1 MMPTPHS
8 AIAWPCLARGQA
20 SRMKACA
27 SGAMNAPKAP
37 CNMRNTTICSSDCAS
52 PHSIDAAT
60 KPATD
65 HRNNCRRPIFSA
77 SQPVSGVAM
86 AVATI

>member
-1 MMPTPHS
+1 
-8 AIAWPCLARGQA
+8 
-20 SRMKACA
+20 MKACA
-27 SGAMNAPKAP
+27 SGAIKAPQAP
-37 CNMRNTTICSSDCAS
+37 CNMRKTTIWPSVCAS

-77 SQPVSGVAM
+77 SQPVNGVAI